1 MSPASMASL
10 PTRSSTLVS
19 SRYRSNV
26 ARATRL
32 RVSPLSRPL
41 SNVLTI
47 VCCVCPCCLTALS
60 NLAENPTGWIFGPPS
75 PLYSNMPPP
84 PAPTPAQEVA
94 AYDAAQKKGV
104 VSPTPVAETDN
115 QIS

>member
-1 MSPASMASL
+1 
-10 PTRSSTLVS
+10 
-19 SRYRSNV
+19 
-26 ARATRL
+26 
-32 RVSPLSRPL
+32 
-41 SNVLTI
+41 
-47 VCCVCPCCLTALS
+47 
-60 NLAENPTGWIFGPPS
+60 
-75 PLYSNMPPP
+75 MPPP